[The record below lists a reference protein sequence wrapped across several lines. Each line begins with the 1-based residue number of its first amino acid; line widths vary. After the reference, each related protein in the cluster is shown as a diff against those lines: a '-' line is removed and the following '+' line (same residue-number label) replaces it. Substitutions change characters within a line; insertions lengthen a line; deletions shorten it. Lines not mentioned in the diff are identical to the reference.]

1 MSHFQTT
8 PLQEGML
15 INQQLNPGHGFDLE
29 QVVVNFPTD
38 LHPDQLVQGFRAV
51 AHRHPVLRSHFR
63 WDDAGPV
70 QVIDER
76 LIVTSSIVDWS
87 ANPEVELNRYLANDR
102 HAGIDTNT
110 PPLHRL
116 IVARTDPETWTMV
129 WSFPHALLDGR
140 SILIVLDDWFA
151 LANGQTLGP
160 PPCEFSTF
168 AHYVRAHE
176 SQIDHAFWRQRLDSL
191 RAPTPL
197 PAPFV
202 SPIDVTPGAFG
213 QVQKR
218 LDRTQTA
225 ALRAVAAAHGATLN
239 NCVQA
244 ALAITLGRYARE
256 DHIAFGNVRACRHAP
271 VPGAETQVGL
281 LMNTLPFCV
290 GLSAQQTVGELLTK
304 LRAEQRDH
312 AHHELD
318 NLIAVQSNS
327 QVPLGT
333 PLFHVILMFESADFI
348 SSLRSRNAE
357 WNRRQVRVI
366 SRPNTPLTLEAN
378 GGDELNLNFI
388 YDATRWDAAFAEQV
402 LAVLTTTLAR
412 FIAQPQARL
421 AEITLAEPAWQSFL
435 ETTYNATQWTHPNL
449 GERLHDLL
457 WAQSLRTPNAL
468 ALVGGDAR
476 LTHQDLCQQAARL
489 ARILQERG
497 VSRSTPVAIF
507 AEHGPV
513 GVVCALAIMMA
524 GGTYVPLDP
533 THPPDRLAWI
543 LASAGCQIL
552 ITHRGQSSVLG
563 ATPAELIDLDKIDLK
578 HGESTLPP
586 CPATLDDPAYI
597 IYTSGSTGKPK
608 GVVISHRAV
617 VNTIIDLNDRF
628 VVTVTDRVLA
638 LSSATFDLSVYDA
651 FGVLAA
657 GGAAIFPVGTA
668 LRHPPAWLELMA
680 SERVTMWDTVP
691 ALMEMLL
698 PFVDN
703 VSALATLRLAMFSG
717 DWIAVTL
724 PGRLRA
730 LAPHCQVF
738 SLGGATEG
746 SIWSI
751 LHPTDRLNLRAPS
764 VPYGG
769 PLRNQTMH
777 VLDDALEPC
786 PPLIPG
792 EIAIGGVGVA
802 LGYWKDPQRTAERFI
817 THPRSGKR
825 LYRTGDLGRHLADGT
840 IEFLGRI
847 DHQVKI
853 RGYRVELGEVEAAL
867 ATHPAVKSC
876 VVAAC
881 GDRKVAMRLVAYVV
895 LKPTM
900 TIDLDAIVAHTGK
913 MLAPYMVPEALVT
926 IDALP
931 LSPNGKVDRNRL
943 PAPALIANQNTYT
956 PPMGDTEQRL
966 AELWAKLLSVE
977 KVSANDDFFALGGH
991 SLLAGR
997 LMAQWSHVSPI
1008 SLELRDVFEA
1018 RTLRS
1023 LAQRLNQR
1031 GVFATPIADPLLVT
1045 VQAKGKRRPFFFIGG
1060 FLDVARHLGDDRP
1073 VYALDWPAE
1082 RKTTEIT
1089 FANIAVQC
1097 VASMRRVQPT
1107 GPYQLGGHCFG
1118 ATVAFAIANLLES
1131 QGERTSFLALLDPP
1145 DPTFRSDKN
1154 RFSDRVRY
1162 HFGKMWNQ
1170 SSPLSAMT
1178 YLRQRITNVRRR
1190 TLDTFRG
1197 EGGPEI
1203 YRDFAPKVFP
1213 GRVTLVLA
1221 KDTFLSERPEDDPRM
1236 EWRSWAKDGIKLI
1249 ESPGDHITFCREPL
1263 VGALGQQLAARM
1275 DAADIQ
1281 AHQ

>member
-1 MSHFQTT
+1 MSHFQAT

-29 QVVVNFPTD
+29 QVVVTFPAD
-38 LHPDQLVQGFRAV
+38 LQPDQLIQGFRAV
-51 AHRHPVLRSHFR
+51 ADRHPVLRSHFR
-63 WDDAGPV
+63 WDDAGPI
-70 QVIDER
+70 QVIDEQ
-76 LIVTSSIVDWS
+76 LVMTSPIVDWS
-87 ANPEVELNRYLANDR
+87 ADPEVALNRYLASDR
-102 HAGIDTNT
+102 RAEIDTKT

-116 IVARTDPETWTMV
+116 IVARTDSETWTMV

-140 SILIVLDDWFA
+140 SIVIVLDDWFA
-151 LANGQTLGP
+151 LAAGRTLGP
-160 PPCEFSTF
+160 APTDFSTF
-168 AHYVRAHE
+168 AHYVRARE
-176 SQIDHAFWRQRLDSL
+176 SQIDHAFWQQRLDPL

-197 PAPFV
+197 PTPFV
-202 SPIDVTPGAFG
+202 PPTAVTPEAFG

-225 ALRAVAAAHGATLN
+225 SLRAVATAHGATLN

-256 DHIAFGNVRACRHAP
+256 EYVVFGNVRACRHIP
-271 VPGAETQVGL
+271 VPGAEAQVGL

-290 GLSAQQTVGELLTK
+290 GLAADQTVGELLTK
-304 LRAEQRDH
+304 LRSEQRDQ

-318 NLIAVQSNS
+318 NLIAVQANS

-333 PLFHVILMFESADFI
+333 PLFHTILIFESTDFI
-348 SSLRSRNAE
+348 SALRRRNTE
-357 WNRRQVRVI
+357 WNHRYVRVI

-402 LAVLTTTLAR
+402 LTVLITTLTR
-412 FIAQPQARL
+412 FITQPQARL
-421 AEITLAEPAWQSFL
+421 AEISLAEPAWLNFL
-435 ETTYNATQWTHPNL
+435 ENTYNATQWTHQNL

-468 ALVGGDAR
+468 ALVGGDVR

-497 VSRSTPVAIF
+497 VSRSTPVGIF

-513 GVVCALAIMMA
+513 GVLSALAIMMA

-533 THPPDRLAWI
+533 THPADRLAWI
-543 LASAGCQIL
+543 LTSAGCQIL
-552 ITHRGQSSVLG
+552 ITHRGQSAVLG
-563 ATPAELIDLDKIDLK
+563 ATSAELIDLDKIDLE

-597 IYTSGSTGKPK
+597 IYTSGSTGRPK

-628 VVTVTDRVLA
+628 AVATTDRVLA

-668 LRHPPAWLELMA
+668 LRHPPAWLELMT
-680 SERVTMWDTVP
+680 SEQVTMWDTVP

-698 PFVDN
+698 PFVDKN
-703 VSALATLRLAMFSG
+703 ISALATLRLAMFSG

-724 PGRLRA
+724 PGRLRT
-730 LAPHCQVF
+730 LAPRCQVF

-751 LHPTDRLNLRAPS
+751 LHPTDHLNLRAPS

-792 EIAIGGVGVA
+792 EIAIGGIGVA
-802 LGYWKDPQRTAERFI
+802 LGYWKDPQRTAERFV

-825 LYRTGDLGRHLADGT
+825 LYRTGDLGRHLPDGT

-867 ATHPAVKSC
+867 ATHPAVQSC

-895 LKPTM
+895 PKPTM
-900 TIDLDAIVAHTGK
+900 TIDLDSVIAHTGK
-913 MLAPYMVPEALVT
+913 ILTPYMVPEALVT

-943 PAPALIANQNTYT
+943 PVPALIANQHSYT

-966 AELWAKLLSVE
+966 AELWSKLLSVE
-977 KVSANDDFFALGGH
+977 KIGANDDFFALGGH

-997 LMAQWSHVSPI
+997 LMAQWRHVSPI
-1008 SLELRDVFEA
+1008 TMELRDVFEA
-1018 RTLRS
+1018 RTPRS

-1031 GVFATPIADPLLVT
+1031 GVLAAPVADPLLVT
-1045 VQAKGKRRPFFFIGG
+1045 VQAKGSRRPFFFIGG
-1060 FLDVARHLGDDRP
+1060 FLDIARHLGDDRP

-1082 RKTTEIT
+1082 RKTTEIS
-1089 FANIAVQC
+1089 FADIAIQC
-1097 VASMRRVQPT
+1097 VASMRRVQAT

-1118 ATVAFAIANLLES
+1118 AIVAFAIANLLES

-1145 DPTFRSDKN
+1145 DPTFRCDKN

-1162 HFGKMWNQ
+1162 HLGKMLNQ

-1178 YLRQRITNVRRR
+1178 YLWQRITNVRRR

-1203 YRDFAPKVFP
+1203 YRDFAPNVFP
-1213 GRVTLVLA
+1213 GRITVVLA

-1236 EWRSWAKDGIKLI
+1236 EWRSWAKDGIELI

-1263 VGALGQQLAARM
+1263 VGELGRELAARM
-1275 DAADIQ
+1275 DAADT
-1281 AHQ
+1281 